1 MDDQARDYD
10 GPQRPDTAEYGGP
23 TTKSD
28 VPAIGVTFDQRL
40 DDYRHVVFQSYVAAD
55 CSQAEMNGMLDKVRK
70 AAERQKAIAHLPT
83 LRGMLEDKEE
93 GLKTEARK
101 HLEASVEQDGLNN
114 VIGQREKE
122 SDRRKP
128 AQLSAQDNAAFARF
142 KATKDAAQQ
151 QIIVLQKA
159 IAVDKRNIETME
171 QLIRDGE

>member
-10 GPQRPDTAEYGGP
+10 KQAKTA
-23 TTKSD
+23 D

-55 CSQAEMNGMLDKVRK
+55 CSQAQMNGMLDKVRK

-101 HLEASVEQDGLNN
+101 HLEASVEQGNLNN
-114 VIGQREKE
+114 TIGQREKE

-128 AQLSAQDNAAFARF
+128 AQLSAQDNATFARIT
-142 KATKDAAQQ
+142 AAMGAAQQ

-171 QLIRDGE
+171 QLIHEGEAEA